1 MNNLLFKSDFP
12 DWLNGCIKMHK
23 KIFFTSAFI
32 LMHLLRCETLEI
44 DNYICGFRR
53 LASTS
58 N

>member
-1 MNNLLFKSDFP
+1 MICETSE
-12 DWLNGCIKMHK
+12 K

-44 DNYICGFRR
+44 DNYACGFRR
-53 LASTS
+53 LAPTS